1 MQPSAACVGPT
12 SASNAARASSSLP
25 SRATNE
31 PTTTTSAIRSSPL
44 DGGAHGTSCR
54 SSPAL
59 LDQRLDVVVA
69 GEDVL
74 EVGAA
79 LQERADHGAG
89 LRLVS
94 AGDRLERLRHLGD
107 GTVGLRGAQLVED
120 P

>member
-1 MQPSAACVGPT
+1 MQPSSACVGST
-12 SASNAARASSSLP
+12 RASNAARASSSLP

-44 DGGAHGTSCR
+44 DGGAHRTSCR

-59 LDQRLDVVVA
+59 LDQRLEVVVA

-89 LRLVS
+89 FGLV
-94 AGDRLERLRHLGD
+94 AARERLERLRHLGD
-107 GTVGLRGAQLVED
+107 RTVGLHGS
-120 P
+120 